1 MRLQELQSKP
11 VFRAMMNLMITVS
24 ISSFQLPAATSTSIR
39 PKPTERTRQVKRGTD
54 AKDAIGHTLPAGM
67 LPACSTSNTSTTK
80 CQLSCNSFKHPGTL
94 RNTPSNMATTTTRT
108 WDSSSTTNM
117 LTRECYTASLNVP
130 FCQSNIKGQA
140 TGSNS
145 DAASSVISVK
155 ITPSPNT
162 ARKSAS
168 WSVKLSDAT
177 NSRRGLFT
185 HLLVPSSHFP
195 NLQPWKQKWHN
206 TADHNGQL
214 FCWPTCGITPDSF
227 TGWPKTSCYHV
238 SESMRNRPDQADV
251 RLSGPSRTT
260 TKTPSA
266 GRPHSATWTEQQI
279 IDIVSH
285 HDAQKTC
292 WCCIAKH
299 LLPLPSSCHSLWENQ
314 QQIHNY
320 CCVSQI

>member
-39 PKPTERTRQVKRGTD
+39 PKPTERTLQVERGTD

-94 RNTPSNMATTTTRT
+94 HNTPSNMATTTTRT

-168 WSVKLSDAT
+168 WSVKLSNAT

-195 NLQPWKQKWHN
+195 TYSHENRNGTIQPTI
-206 TADHNGQL
+206 TANC
-214 FCWPTCGITPDSF
+214 F
-227 TGWPKTSCYHV
+227 
-238 SESMRNRPDQADV
+238 
-251 RLSGPSRTT
+251 
-260 TKTPSA
+260 A
-266 GRPHSATWTEQQI
+266 GRPLALPRAPLQADLKHRATMGLNQCEIAPTRQMFDSQGPHGRPPK
-279 IDIVSH
+279 H
-285 HDAQKTC
+285 HQLEGHIRPPGRSGKSLTSFHIMMHKKTC

-314 QQIHNY
+314 
-320 CCVSQI
+320 